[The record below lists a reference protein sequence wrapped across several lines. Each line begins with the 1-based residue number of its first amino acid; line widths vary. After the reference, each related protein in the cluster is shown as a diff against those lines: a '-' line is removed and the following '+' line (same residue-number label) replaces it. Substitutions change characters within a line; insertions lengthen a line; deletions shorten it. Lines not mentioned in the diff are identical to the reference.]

1 MCTVMWLG
9 CTAGESEWWLSC
21 EECSCVRRTF
31 GGCGVRRSRSP
42 SQIISS
48 LKESPRLALIQ
59 HDLNSDRVPPP
70 QAQPDHLE
78 PQGVKRPSGVLSG
91 VPCVTLCLSQNL
103 THLSE
108 SHVLDFERTSAAAD
122 YAALQ
127 LDATKPTRPTEV
139 SNPRIRRRSLTQ
151 RLVDPS

>member
-1 MCTVMWLG
+1 MDCAQCALSCG
-9 CTAGESEWWLSC
+9 SAGEWWLSC

-59 HDLNSDRVPPP
+59 HDLHDRVPPP